1 MMITRNLRQAALTL
15 LGALLVVAGL
25 ATSPAVAAPNWLA
38 TRGYFNDPRAIGD
51 ASNVTRNLVI
61 HHFDHA
67 PAGSIVRG
75 TTWNLTDAAI
85 SGAMV
90 RAINRG
96 VTVRMIVAK
105 SNCGSSAVV
114 SVQLAALL
122 HPSSYVRCTTGSAR
136 SAGGTMHQKSYT
148 FSSVDSTRYVTVV
161 GSANATVEGYADQW
175 TDLFQFVNR
184 KDIYTAYNSVFALQ
198 AKDKNLPKPYR
209 AFNFNGGK
217 GNAQFYPVNDPTPT
231 AADDPVHTRLTT
243 LPKGK
248 GTVIRVATY
257 AMQGKR
263 GNWLAS
269 DLIAHKRAG
278 STVVVLTGP
287 PASDAIE
294 KRLRDAGISVT
305 RAFDP
310 GCREVETSSC
320 NYIHLKLMTAT
331 YVRGGTRE
339 YRVWTGSDNWS
350 DASLNSDE
358 VSHKIAG
365 KAPYSQYT
373 GFIDELRRVY

>member
-1 MMITRNLRQAALTL
+1 MIIRRHLQRAAVVL
-15 LGALLVVAGL
+15 LGSLLVVAGL
-25 ATSPAVAAPNWLA
+25 GVTPAQAAPNWLA
-38 TRGYFNDPRAIGD
+38 TRGYFNDPRATGD

-75 TTWNLTDAAI
+75 TTWNLTDTAI

-122 HPSSYVRCTTGSAR
+122 HLSSYVRCSVGSAR

-148 FSSVDSTRYVTVV
+148 FSSVDSTHYVTVV

-184 KDIYTAYNSVFALQ
+184 KDIYQAYNSVFALQ
-198 AKDKNLPKPYR
+198 AKDKNLAKPYR
-209 AFNFNGGK
+209 SYNFNGGK
-217 GNAQFYPVNDPTPT
+217 GNAQFYPVNDPTPR

-269 DLIAHKRAG
+269 DLIAHKKAG

-294 KRLRDAGISVT
+294 KRLRGAGISVT

-365 KAPYSQYT
+365 KAPYTQYT
-373 GFIDELRRVY
+373 GFIDKIRRVY